1 MSPFLRYT
9 LVGAMAT
16 AVHWALL
23 ALCVEAA
30 GMAPWLASG
39 LGAGVGAQIAFAG
52 NRRFTF
58 AHRGSLWPAWWRFM
72 GTAGLGALLGM
83 AIVAGGVATGLH
95 YLLAQALAT
104 LCVLLLGY
112 AVNRVWAFAP

>member
-9 LVGAMAT
+9 LVGAAAT
-16 AVHWALL
+16 AGHWALL
-23 ALCVEAA
+23 AMCVEAA

-52 NRRFTF
+52 NRHFTF

-72 GTAGLGALLGM
+72 GTAGLGGLLGM